1 MAPAH
6 GGSAVVTTH
15 AGHHAAT
22 GADLGAWLVPLVL
35 VLVTAGIYLVG
46 TWRWRL
52 RRGRAWDPWRTAGW
66 VAGTVVIALALS
78 PLTDSPTARAHM
90 VQHLLL
96 GMLAPIGLVMGA
108 PVTLLLGVLRPD
120 AARVLTAVL
129 RTRAFHL
136 LSHPVTAAVLNV
148 GGMFVL
154 YLTPLYALSTESTTV
169 HHLVHAHFLIAGY
182 LFAWAIAGPDPAP
195 RRPGMATRVVV
206 LVLAG
211 AAHAY
216 LAKVLYARAGELPPG
231 TEYAVSDMQAGAQW
245 MYYGGDVV
253 DILLATAL
261 FATWLKRRSRSRE
274 AVGVGS
280 SRVGTPRT

>member
-1 MAPAH
+1 M
-6 GGSAVVTTH
+6 TTH

-22 GADLGAWLVPLVL
+22 GADPGAWLLPLVV

-46 TWRWRL
+46 TRRWQR
-52 RRGRAWDPWRTAGW
+52 RRGRAWDPWRTASWIAGA
-66 VAGTVVIALALS
+66 VAIALALS

-96 GMLAPIGLVMGA
+96 GMLAPVGLVLGA

-120 AARVLTAVL
+120 AARVVTAVL
-129 RTRAFHL
+129 RTPAFHL

-154 YLTPLYALSTESTTV
+154 YLTPLYALSTESTAV

-206 LVLAG
+206 LITAG

-216 LAKVLYARAGELPPG
+216 LAKLLYARAGELPPG
-231 TEYAVSDMQAGAQW
+231 TDYAVADMQAAAQW

-253 DILLATAL
+253 DVMLAVAL
-261 FATWLKRRSRSRE
+261 FATWLRRRSRSRE
-274 AVGVGS
+274 NLGVGS
-280 SRVGTPRT
+280 AVVGTPRT